1 MRVSAKGKYAL
12 AAMVYLAQSG
22 HDTVKTVARIS
33 EELNISKIYLEQV
46 FSLLKRAG
54 LVLSTKG
61 AQGGYRLAML
71 PEKITAYAVL
81 KACDQ
86 ALFEKAEP
94 VLSEDHQALNHTLD
108 TVYQK
113 MDEEVKTSLESFT
126 LSDLA
131 EKVAGE
137 LNSYM
142 FFI

>member
-61 AQGGYRLAML
+61 AQGGYRLALL

-86 ALFEKAEP
+86 SLFEKAEP
-94 VLSEDHQALNHTLD
+94 VLNEEHQALNHVLD

-113 MDEEVKTSLESFT
+113 MDEEIKTSLESFT

-137 LNSYM
+137 QNSYM

>member
-86 ALFEKAEP
+86 ALFEKAQP

-142 FFI
+142 FFN

>member
-61 AQGGYRLAML
+61 AQGGYRLALL

>member
-86 ALFEKAEP
+86 ALFEKAQP